1 MRLFKRRKNRRAF
14 VQRMF
19 NQSIRVFKN
28 DDRRTHVNRVD
39 RSGTVRRDIAEALL
53 GDSLQ
58 DMRRQAG
65 FVTGMVNH
73 IGVVTRQKLRKHLDQ
88 YNLFPIRD
96 RSVSREEQPAD
107 HRDGTGSF
115 TADIGGDVLISKGC
129 EQVDAVHALDG
140 SNGSNALLP
149 GSLVH
154 TEHADVWFSK
164 VGAHRRR
171 IVALCGEV
179 CLQPLQDSRVSLC
192 ERLQLHI
199 TRLQNMLVGWLSHV

>member
-1 MRLFKRRKNRRAF
+1 MLDEC
-14 VQRMF
+14 
-19 NQSIRVFKN
+19 IGILEY
-28 DDRRTHVNRVD
+28 DDRRTHVDGVD
-39 RSGTVRRDIAEALL
+39 RPSAARRDLAEALFGNCAQQHFIKPCL
-53 GDSLQ
+53 VARMVHYIGIVA
-58 DMRRQAG
+58 RQ
-65 FVTGMVNH
+65 
-73 IGVVTRQKLRKHLDQ
+73 QLRKHLHQ
-88 YNLFPIRD
+88 YDLLAVGNGGMRGKKQSADDCD
-96 RSVSREEQPAD
+96 RSGCHA
-107 HRDGTGSF
+107 
-115 TADIGGDVLISKGC
+115 ADIGGDVLISKGC